1 MRQRSVRL
9 INRLEW
15 KIEIMRRW
23 KTQIVSTSLLIAFLF
38 SWSPAYSAN
47 LSAGASSIDIT
58 PRKGVPL
65 GGYGGGKRRLKRSD
79 LNPFNDHSLLTP
91 STGVLDPLYA
101 KALVL
106 KQGKQKLCIL
116 TIDAIAVEGGLVS
129 EAVKAARKKGFTLE
143 LNSVLACAS
152 HTHSGSGAVAK
163 SLLWQLSAMDLLRG
177 RVRRAL
183 VSKLATVLVKAEKAA
198 VPAKLALGTVDLL
211 GATKNRRH
219 KLHKSILKSDVDPQ
233 LAVLR
238 VDDHK
243 GNAIATLWNFA
254 IHGTMHGTGN
264 SKFSA
269 DVMGLVNTRLSQE
282 KLGVILF
289 MNGAEG
295 DMAPSGGPQAAKK
308 IAAAIMKL
316 QGQLTVTDQL
326 TIANLSKTV
335 SLGRPRITVTK
346 ETLDQLEDDPLGIKN
361 VLGRFKNG
369 LTVPLS
375 KRWVEHSVRLQ
386 GIRIGKAVILTM
398 PGEPIAELGLALRG
412 EVKAL
417 GYETMLLA
425 SLANNHIGYILTE
438 KQFKRGG
445 YEAVVS
451 FFGAKAGE
459 ALKDECRKIAK
470 ALK

>member
-1 MRQRSVRL
+1 MRMRSAQVL
-9 INRLEW
+9 FGTLF
-15 KIEIMRRW
+15 
-23 KTQIVSTSLLIAFLF
+23 TLLLLGQKL
-38 SWSPAYSAN
+38 AYSAP
-47 LSAGASSIDIT
+47 LKAGASSIDIT

-65 GGYGGGKRRLKRSD
+65 GGYGGGKRRLKRAD
-79 LNPFNDHSLLTP
+79 LNPFNDHALLTP

-101 KALVL
+101 RALVL
-106 KQGKQKLCIL
+106 TQGSEKVCFL
-116 TIDAIAVEGGLVS
+116 TIDAIAVEGDLVS
-129 EAVKAARKKGFTLE
+129 DAVKAARKKGFTLE

-152 HTHSGSGAVAK
+152 HTHSGSGAVAR
-163 SLLWQLSAMDLLRG
+163 SLLWQLSAMDFLKG

-183 VSKLATVLVKAEKAA
+183 VTKLATVLVKAEKAL
-198 VPAKLALGTVDLL
+198 VPAKLALGTVDLV

-219 KLHKSILKSDVDPQ
+219 KIHQSILKSHIDPQ

-243 GNAIATLWNFA
+243 GTAIATLWNFA

-269 DVMGLVNTRLSQE
+269 DVMGLVNTQLSQE
-282 KLGVILF
+282 RLGVVLF

-308 IAAAIMKL
+308 IVAAIKKL
-316 QGQLTVTDQL
+316 HGELKVTDQL
-326 TIANLSKTV
+326 SIANLSKTV
-335 SLGRPRITVTK
+335 KLGRPRVTVTE
-346 ETLDQLEDDPLGIKN
+346 ETLGQLEDDPLGMKN

-386 GIRIGKAVILTM
+386 GVRIGNAVILTM
-398 PGEPIAELGLALRG
+398 PGEPIAELGIALRR

-417 GYETMLLA
+417 GYESVLLA

-451 FFGAKAGE
+451 FFGPKAGE
-459 ALKDECRKIAK
+459 MLKGECRKIAK